1 MIADDSSSS
10 SSFWTVGLLGLLLMG
25 GLCYLFYPAFVAREG
40 RGRVLPQAT
49 NIGGTKS
56 NTEDVL
62 LSIIIPAFNEE
73 LRLPIMLEDAFHYLT
88 SPSCPAL
95 KQLGKGAVEWIVVDD
110 GSSDQTGRAF
120 RRYVEEK
127 PPSHNMCYKL
137 ITLPRNLGKGAAVQS
152 GMLAA
157 TGQFCL
163 YVDADGATSF
173 GPGLEALTHQLMS
186 GKEFVFMGSR
196 AHLQQERS
204 FLRRF
209 LALAFR
215 VLLTITLGPAAQHI
229 RDTQCGFK
237 LISRNAAQRIFR
249 TLHLQRW
256 AFDIEV
262 LYLAVHLQVTVK
274 EEVVPWHEVEGSKLN
289 TSIWNLA
296 LVSLSMLRDMIC
308 VRLCYQLGIWSFDN
322 DVKKHR

>member
-1 MIADDSSSS
+1 MIADDDFSSL
-10 SSFWTVGLLGLLLMG
+10 WAVGLLGLLLMG
-25 GLCYLFYPAFVAREG
+25 VLCYLFYPAYVAREG

-49 NIGGTKS
+49 IIGNSSTE
-56 NTEDVL
+56 EDVL

-73 LRLPIMLEDAFHYLT
+73 LRLPIMLEDAFHYLS
-88 SPSCPAL
+88 SPSSPAL
-95 KQLGKGAVEWIVVDD
+95 KQLGNGTVEWIVVDD
-110 GSSDQTGRAF
+110 GSSDQTGQAF
-120 RRYVEEK
+120 RRYVEQK
-127 PPSHNMCYKL
+127 PPTPNMCYKL
-137 ITLPRNLGKGAAVQS
+137 IALPCNLGKGAAVQS

-157 TGQFCL
+157 TGQYCL

-173 GPGLEALTHQLMS
+173 GPGLEALTRHIVS

-215 VLLTITLGPAAQHI
+215 ILLTITLGPAAQHI

-237 LISRNAAQRIFR
+237 LLSRNAAQRIFR

-262 LYLAVHLQVTVK
+262 LYLAVHLQVMVK
-274 EEVVPWHEVEGSKLN
+274 EEIVPWHEVEGSKLN

-296 LVSLSMLRDMIC
+296 LVSSSMLRDMIC

-322 DVKKHR
+322 DVKKQR

>member
-1 MIADDSSSS
+1 
-10 SSFWTVGLLGLLLMG
+10 
-25 GLCYLFYPAFVAREG
+25 
-40 RGRVLPQAT
+40 
-49 NIGGTKS
+49 
-56 NTEDVL
+56 
-62 LSIIIPAFNEE
+62 
-73 LRLPIMLEDAFHYLT
+73 MLEDAFHYLS

-95 KQLGKGAVEWIVVDD
+95 IQLGKGAIEWIVVDD

-120 RRYVEEK
+120 CHHVEQQQQQQQQQQQ
-127 PPSHNMCYKL
+127 PSPNMYYKL
-137 ITLPRNLGKGAAVQS
+137 IALPQNLGKGAAVQS

-157 TGQFCL
+157 TGQYCL

-173 GPGLEALTHQLMS
+173 GPGLEALINQMVS

-237 LISRNAAQRIFR
+237 LLSRNAAQQIFR

-262 LYLAVHLQVTVK
+262 LYLAVHLQVMVK

-322 DVKKHR
+322 DVKKQR